1 MLKIFLDNLFLIIK
15 KFIYSVL
22 VIYAFNM
29 IIYPVGIVIPMNL
42 FTIIMIMLC
51 GFPSVIGFSLF
62 CLFMM

>member
-1 MLKIFLDNLFLIIK
+1 MLKFFLDNLFLIIK

-29 IIYPVGIVIPMNL
+29 IIYPIGIVIPMNL